1 MSFSGHAGLLHP
13 DGACPEPV
21 DVEGEEEE
29 EDEAEEGKEG
39 EEEQEEEGK
48 EGEEEQEEEG
58 EEGIEGEQMQENV
71 KQAPARKE
79 FNALK

>member
-1 MSFSGHAGLLHP
+1 MLILYTKSSFSRHAGLLHP

-39 EEEQEEEGK
+39 EEEQEEEG
-48 EGEEEQEEEG
+48 
-58 EEGIEGEQMQENV
+58 EEGIEGEKPQENV

-79 FNALK
+79 FSALK

>member
-1 MSFSGHAGLLHP
+1 MLILYTKSSFSRHAGLLHP

-39 EEEQEEEGK
+39 V
-48 EGEEEQEEEG
+48 EEQEEEG
-58 EEGIEGEQMQENV
+58 EEGIEAEKPQMQENV

-79 FNALK
+79 FSALK

>member
-1 MSFSGHAGLLHP
+1 MLILYTKSSFSRHAGLLHP

-21 DVEGEEEE
+21 DVEGEDEE
-29 EDEAEEGKEG
+29 EDEA
-39 EEEQEEEGK
+39 EEGK

-58 EEGIEGEQMQENV
+58 EEGIEGEKPQENV

-79 FNALK
+79 FSALK

>member
-39 EEEQEEEGK
+39 EEEQEEEG
-48 EGEEEQEEEG
+48 
-58 EEGIEGEQMQENV
+58 EEGIEGEKPQENV

-79 FNALK
+79 FSALK